1 MVVVIVVVV
10 GSILHDW
17 GFSWSLFF
25 FILCARGLLGGA
37 GYLRSF
43 LGEGC
48 LFLFFFEGGTFAA
61 F

>member
-17 GFSWSLFF
+17 GFSWGLFYF
-25 FILCARGLLGGA
+25 HILCARGLLGGA

-48 LFLFFFEGGTFAA
+48 LIIIFSTLR
-61 F
+61 